1 MKKCIAFLI
10 TCLLMFFSPVLTLA
24 STNELDFYLE
34 PYRQEEQRR
43 IDEITNSENSA
54 EWLNVERD
62 NMPLSNGMMTIGHCL
77 DCATIGVTVCAA
89 EAKLVNE
96 GYHRG
101 FFGNQTDC
109 YAYYFESRGALMC
122 PQCQRVLEQY
132 GYHACWEIHKKCS
145 YGDYDVC
152 PMQVS

>member
-1 MKKCIAFLI
+1 MKKCIAFLM

-109 YAYYFESRGALMC
+109 YTPNQERTKNVVRKRCGTGIDRCRHRLPC
-122 PQCQRVLEQY
+122 QCGIR
-132 GYHACWEIHKKCS
+132 S
-145 YGDYDVC
+145 
-152 PMQVS
+152 